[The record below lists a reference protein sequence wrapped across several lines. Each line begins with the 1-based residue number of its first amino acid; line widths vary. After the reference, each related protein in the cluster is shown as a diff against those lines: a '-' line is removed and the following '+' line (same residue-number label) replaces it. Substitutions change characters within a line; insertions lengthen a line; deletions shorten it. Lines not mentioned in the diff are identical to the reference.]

1 MFLKIRKLFSLTS
14 TCCQMYDKDFGNIHY
29 TFLLSDIFRK
39 ERRKKILHHA
49 WEEVP
54 LGNKGK
60 TSIDVILMKLVT
72 SNVTVR
78 KNYDNSI
85 TIKEDLDKNQPVR
98 VC

>member
-1 MFLKIRKLFSLTS
+1 M
-14 TCCQMYDKDFGNIHY
+14 
-29 TFLLSDIFRK
+29 
-39 ERRKKILHHA
+39 HHA
-49 WEEVP
+49 GEEVP

-98 VC
+98 VW